1 MGTISTFVIVAAIT
15 GAGLVTGLLF
25 AFSNFVMR
33 ALGDLPAEKGMFAM
47 QRINETIIN
56 PIFLLLFFGA
66 PVLCALIVFNAG
78 TRLGE
83 PGSMLLLAG
92 ALAYLVGPFGVTVMF
107 NVPLNNLLARA
118 APSAAEEIWP
128 MYRKRWQRWNHV
140 RTYIGV
146 ASVASMAAGLGR
158 IGI

>member
-1 MGTISTFVIVAAIT
+1 MSGLITFIIVASIS

-33 ALGDLPAEKGMFAM
+33 ALADLPPDKGMLAM

-56 PIFLLLFFGA
+56 PIFLVLFLGTPILCLVIAVNSGLKIDEAGSLFLLVGA
-66 PVLCALIVFNAG
+66 I
-78 TRLGE
+78 
-83 PGSMLLLAG
+83 
-92 ALAYLVGPFGVTVMF
+92 AYLIGPFGITMLF

-118 APSAAEEIWP
+118 DVSDSDEIWP
-128 MYRKRWQRWNHV
+128 MYQKKWQRWNHI

-146 ASVASMAAGLGR
+146 ASVVLMAMGLGS
-158 IGI
+158 I